1 MNLVRFRRRDA
12 LREFRD
18 IANLLRE
25 AFLMGL
31 TIYADESGTH
41 DEAGLQPGA
50 EVATVGGFLARTEH
64 WERFTEKWIEVLDQY
79 HVPAFHM
86 TEFVNERRGPKKADW
101 PYKGWSR
108 GKRDRFISALIEVA
122 RDNTI
127 IGICGSVSVKDYD
140 EVVPSWLKNETQ
152 HPYHFS
158 LQNFFDNVLNTLRES
173 LPLLLLPWEHIAFSF
188 EQQEEFEK
196 KAIELFHL
204 IKKRDTHN
212 RMGSIA
218 FVPKGKFRAH
228 EAADLFAYRMRK
240 VITRKLAGK
249 EPFAPGSWDEQLNAR
264 KRLVVGYFFR
274 SNLEAIVAEAVR
286 NRRH

>member
-1 MNLVRFRRRDA
+1 
-12 LREFRD
+12 
-18 IANLLRE
+18 
-25 AFLMGL
+25 MGL

-41 DEAGLQPGA
+41 DEAGIQQGA
-50 EVATVGGFLARTEH
+50 EIAVVGGFLARTEH
-64 WERFTEKWIEVLDQY
+64 WDRFTEKWIDVLDEY
-79 HVPAFHM
+79 KVPAFHM
-86 TEFVNERRGPKKADW
+86 AEFVDERRGPKKAGW

-108 GKRDRFISALIEVA
+108 DKRDRFISALIEVA

-127 IGICGSVSVKDYD
+127 IGICGAVSVKDYD
-140 EVVPSWLKNETQ
+140 EVVPDWLKKETQ

-158 LQNFFDNVLNTLRES
+158 LQCFFDNVITALHES
-173 LPLLLLPWEHIAFSF
+173 LPLMLLPWEHIAFSF

-204 IKKRDTHN
+204 IKKRDTDN

-228 EAADLFAYRMRK
+228 EAADLFVYRMRK

-249 EPFAPGSWDEQLNAR
+249 EPFAPGGWDEQLNAR
-264 KRLVVGYFFR
+264 ESLIVGYFFR
-274 SNLEAIVAEAVR
+274 SNLEEITAVAVR
-286 NRRH
+286 ERANTDP